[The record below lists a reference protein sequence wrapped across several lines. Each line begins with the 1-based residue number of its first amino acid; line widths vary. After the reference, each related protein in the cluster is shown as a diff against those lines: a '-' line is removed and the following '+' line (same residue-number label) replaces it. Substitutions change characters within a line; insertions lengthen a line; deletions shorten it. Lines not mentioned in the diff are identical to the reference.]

1 MKLSLKK
8 PFAGEVGEVA
18 ILQACLKGYIIKLME
33 YLTINEACN
42 ISGKSNI
49 TIRRLIKSLKKPDVK
64 KKKTNTGFIYLI
76 SKDFLI
82 THLTTQSTTQKKINY
97 TNQDENATTQ
107 ATTQMITQLTNLT
120 EFLKEQLREKDKQIS
135 EINSRLKEANIINV
149 GLQTKLAITDKKPNI
164 FTRLFFKQKE
174 Q

>member
-1 MKLSLKK
+1 
-8 PFAGEVGEVA
+8 
-18 ILQACLKGYIIKLME
+18 ME

-49 TIRRLIKSLKKPDVK
+49 TIRRLIKTLKKPDVK

-82 THLTTQSTTQKKINY
+82 THLTTQTTTQQKINY
-97 TNQDENATTQ
+97 TKQGENTA
-107 ATTQMITQLTNLT
+107 TQMNTQIITQLSNLT

-149 GLQTKLAITDKKPNI
+149 GLQTRLSLPDKKPNI

-174 Q
+174 